1 MNPLAG
7 AQRLDPY
14 KNFKFRLKYDGRYVY
29 GGNQATG
36 LTISRVTANYRSG
49 GDPST
54 AHKSPGRSKYEAI
67 TLERGVTFDQG
78 FHNWAGQVSRFGANA
93 GLQVP
98 PASLRKDIF
107 LVIYD
112 DGGRWIKSYEI
123 TRGWVS
129 GYKALPDL
137 SSNSNS
143 VAIQHMEIEHEGLIL
158 SPVHR

>member
-14 KNFKFRLKYDGRYVY
+14 KNFKFRLKSDGRYVY

-36 LTISRVTANYRSG
+36 LTISPVTANYRSG

-78 FHNWAGQVSRFGANA
+78 FHNWASQVSGHGAKVRSGA
-93 GLQVP
+93 P
-98 PASLRKDIF
+98 SASLRKDIF
-107 LVIYD
+107 LEEYD
-112 DGGRWIKSYEI
+112 DSGRWKTSYKVI
-123 TRGWVS
+123 SSWVS